1 MNALQTLK
9 IVFSL
14 IPALIEAI
22 KAIEA
27 AIPGEGQGEAKL
39 TAVRQI
45 IEGVYE
51 QTADLWPVIST
62 AITALVALFNKT
74 GAWGAGSDS

>member
-14 IPALIEAI
+14 VPALIEAI

-27 AIPGEGQGEAKL
+27 AVPGQGQGEAKL
-39 TAVRQI
+39 AAVRQI
-45 IEGVYE
+45 MEGIYDQAE
-51 QTADLWPVIST
+51 ALWPMIST
-62 AITALVALFNKT
+62 AITALVALFNQT
-74 GAWGAGSDS
+74 GAFGGEKS